1 MGDPG
6 QDAGPAPV
14 GYGNPPHSTRFR
26 KGVSGNP
33 KGRPKVRRKEL
44 PHDHVL
50 GQMVTIREDGREKR
64 ITAAEA
70 FLLHLTKKGLEGDQA
85 AARASLAAMETARP
99 GRRDEADPNIMIVWK
114 TVSPGSVGCSL
125 DALGM
130 AVKLRKYTDN
140 AEYRLKGWLVEAA
153 LKRLVSRQLTIDEQR
168 EVWAATYR
176 PDSVTWPEWWSY
188 EG

>member
-1 MGDPG
+1 MADPE
-6 QDAGPAPV
+6 QEEGPAPV
-14 GYGNPPHSTRFR
+14 GYGNPPRSTRFR

-33 KGRPKVRRKEL
+33 RGRPKARRKEL

-50 GQMVTIREDGREKR
+50 GQMVTIREEGRERR

-85 AARASLAAMETARP
+85 AARASLAALETAKL
-99 GRRDEADPNIMIVWK
+99 GRRDEVETITMIVWRS
-114 TVSPGSVGCSL
+114 VSPGSVGCSL

-130 AVKLRKYTDN
+130 AVKLRKYADN

-153 LKRLVSRQLTIDEQR
+153 LERLGDRQLTTDEQR
-168 EVWAATYR
+168 AVWAATYK
-176 PDSVTWPEWWSY
+176 PGTVAWPEWWCY
-188 EG
+188 RG